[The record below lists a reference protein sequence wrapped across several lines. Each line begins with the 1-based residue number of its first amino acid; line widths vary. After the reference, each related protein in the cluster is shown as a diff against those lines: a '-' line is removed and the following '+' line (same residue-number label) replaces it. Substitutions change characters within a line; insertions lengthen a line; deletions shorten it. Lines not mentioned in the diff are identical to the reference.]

1 MRHIMTSSSPK
12 TQMIIA
18 VDGPSAAG
26 KGTIARALAKRFK
39 FHFLDTGALYRMVG
53 AQVLR
58 DGLSVSDNDAVEAV
72 ALALKPEK
80 YADSDLRNEWVAT
93 AASKVSAQ
101 PRVRAAL
108 LSLQHDFAKKPPGAV
123 LDGRDIGTVICPDAQ
138 VKLYITAS
146 PETRARRR
154 HLELLEQGSDAT
166 YDEVLADV
174 QARDLRDSTR
184 SIAPLLPAVDAVTI
198 DTTELSIDEAVAQAV
213 AIVKAAL

>member
-1 MRHIMTSSSPK
+1 MTSSSPK